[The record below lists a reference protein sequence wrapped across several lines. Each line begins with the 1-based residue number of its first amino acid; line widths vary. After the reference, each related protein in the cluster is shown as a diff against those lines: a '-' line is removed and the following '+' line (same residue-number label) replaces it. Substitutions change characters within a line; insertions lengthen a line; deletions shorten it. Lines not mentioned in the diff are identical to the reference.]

1 MATIQTIDN
10 ELASAIRPKLNANFN
25 ALKVEVEAAT
35 TAIAGKE
42 TAGAASTA
50 VAAHVAASNPHSQ
63 YALESDV
70 TSALAGKAAASH
82 SHATA
87 DVTGLD
93 AALAGKAASSHSHA
107 ISDST
112 GLQAALDAKA
122 PSASPTLTGTVAM
135 DVPSPNVTDLGTVAN
150 TGTVTL
156 TNATSKFSV
165 TLTGTAN
172 TIALPST
179 PPGDKR
185 ELAIAFTSG
194 SAKTL
199 TIPSL
204 YRIDSPSLGSVT
216 SVSFDATTTKAV
228 LLFLVSGSAFWGVA
242 VLGDTPAIATSQL
255 ANVSA
260 GNLDSGETDE
270 LARTVDVKAAIE
282 SIESPNAVTASAAL
296 STDNSLVRADGV
308 SRGVQTSSVVVD
320 DDGVATTPGDYIAE
334 GEEAGS
340 IQLSDAD
347 ATSPETV
354 TITAPEDITTSF
366 VQQLPSAKGTGFL
379 WGEVAA
385 SVVVE
390 YWDRR
395 TVTAGGTTGAQTI
408 NKPYGSVNFAAAATS
423 LVVTNSLVTSSSV
436 ILATVATNDSTMKTV
451 TAVAGSGSFTLYANA
466 AATGE
471 TRVNFVVF

>member
-1 MATIQTIDN
+1 MDPIKNLAEATLAAGIAADATTATLVTGEGTDLSTGGAYDLAIWNFSDFGDN
-10 ELASAIRPKLNANFN
+10 QNAAKRAGKLELARVTRSGDTLTFVTRGLSP
-25 ALKVEVEAAT
+25 T
-35 TAIAGKE
+35 TAIAHNESGKVYKVRQVPTKE
-42 TAGAASTA
+42 LFDQLAPKADGVHTGVTQ
-50 VAAHVAASNPHSQ
+50 VA
-63 YALESDV
+63 L
-70 TSALAGKAAASH
+70 LAPG
-82 SHATA
+82 
-87 DVTGLD
+87 
-93 AALAGKAASSHSHA
+93 
-107 ISDST
+107 
-112 GLQAALDAKA
+112 
-122 PSASPTLTGTVAM
+122 
-135 DVPSPNVTDLGTVAN
+135 VTDLGTVAN
-150 TGTVTL
+150 TGTVTV
-156 TNATSKFSV
+156 TNATSKFTV
-165 TLTGTAN
+165 TLTGTSNA
-172 TIALPST
+172 ISLPSL

-185 ELAIAFTSG
+185 ELEVIFTSG

-199 TIPSL
+199 TFTSL
-204 YRIDSPSLGSVT
+204 YRIDSPSLGNVT

-228 LLFLVSGSAFWGVA
+228 LLFPISGSAFWGVA
-242 VLGDTPAIATSQL
+242 VLGDTVAIATSQL

-282 SIESPNAVTASAAL
+282 AIESPNAVTASTAL

-308 SRGVQTSSVVVD
+308 SRVVQTSNVVVD
-320 DDGVATTPGDYIAE
+320 DEGTATTPGDYVVE

-354 TITAPEDITTSF
+354 TITAPEDIATSF

-379 WGEVAA
+379 FGEVVGA
-385 SVVVE
+385 VVVE
-390 YWDRR
+390 RWDHR

-436 ILATVATNDSTMKTV
+436 IVATVGTNDSTMKTV
-451 TAVAGSGSFTLYANA
+451 TAVAGTGSFTLYANA